1 MSFGSSMTI
10 GGCVRNHGD
19 DIVVR
24 LVGATRSGLD
34 TILRSQRGATL
45 TNAGLF

>member
-1 MSFGSSMTI
+1 MTI

-24 LVGATRSGLD
+24 SVGATRFGLD
-34 TILRSQRGATL
+34 AILRSERGATV
-45 TNAGLF
+45 TNEGLF